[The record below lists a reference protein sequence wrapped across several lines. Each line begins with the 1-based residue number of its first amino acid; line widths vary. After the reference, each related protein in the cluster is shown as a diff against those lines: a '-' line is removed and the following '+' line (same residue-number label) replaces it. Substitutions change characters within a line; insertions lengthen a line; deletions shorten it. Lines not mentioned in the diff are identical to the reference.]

1 MSLISLKKVCKN
13 YRLGKIIFSAL
24 RGINLE
30 VNKGDFIALMGPSG
44 SGKSTLMNIIGC
56 LDVPTS
62 GQYFLDNQD
71 ISKKSQSQLAKIRG
85 REIGFVFQT
94 FNLLPRTTVAKNVEL
109 PLIYLGLNGKQRQEK
124 VLTAL
129 KKVGLESRLNHK
141 SNELSG
147 GETQRV
153 AIARALVTEPKVVLA
168 DEPTGNLDS
177 KNGEEILK
185 LLGYLNKQGVTIVM
199 VTHDAKIAGY
209 AQKIINILDGQIL

>member
-1 MSLISLKKVCKN
+1 MSLIKFINVKKE
-13 YRLGKIIFSAL
+13 YQLGKITISAL
-24 RGINLE
+24 RGISLE
-30 VNKGDFIALMGPSG
+30 VNQGDFIALMGPSG

-56 LDVPTS
+56 LDVPSS

-94 FNLLPRTTVAKNVEL
+94 FNLLPRTSVSKNVEL
-109 PLIYLGLNGKQRQEK
+109 PLVYLGLNGRQRQEK
-124 VLTAL
+124 VFSAL
-129 KKVGLESRLNHK
+129 KKVGLEERINHK

-147 GETQRV
+147 GEIQRV

-177 KNGEEILK
+177 KNGEEIMK
-185 LLGYLNKQGVTIVM
+185 LLTSLNKQGVTIVM
-199 VTHDAKIAGY
+199 VTHDAKIAGF
-209 AQKIINILDGQIL
+209 AGKIINILDGQIA